1 MASTV
6 NFTGAVDRDLLRR
19 AKVVAAKSDTS
30 VNALFN
36 AQLRHVVETFERA
49 DAAQNANYVTLLA
62 FSLGKLYGPAAMLA
76 LGVDNDEDLFVLM
89 TQARLPMPHLPD
101 AQTAKMVAALHTL
114 QDGLDATRR

>member
-36 AQLRHVVETFERA
+36 AQLRYLVETFERA
-49 DAAQNANYVTLLA
+49 DAGQNVNYVTLLA
-62 FSLGKLYGPAAMLA
+62 FSLGKLDGPSAMQT
-76 LGVDNDEDLFVLM
+76 LGVDNEEDLFVLM
-89 TQARLPMPHLPD
+89 AQARLPMPRLPEV
-101 AQTAKMVAALHTL
+101 QTASMVATLHAV
-114 QDGLDATRR
+114 QNGLDASRQ

>member
-36 AQLRHVVETFERA
+36 AQLR
-49 DAAQNANYVTLLA
+49 
-62 FSLGKLYGPAAMLA
+62 
-76 LGVDNDEDLFVLM
+76 
-89 TQARLPMPHLPD
+89 
-101 AQTAKMVAALHTL
+101 
-114 QDGLDATRR
+114 